1 VQLKEVYG
9 LTLEYRV
16 LSPILDVHQMYIYRQ
31 TLSYCRQT
39 SSYINTTL
47 RVYLIVHDWKQIR
60 LYWCEDRLSR
70 LLVLTQEV
78 QWHAKGVIY
87 KTNIITLQINI
98 VMFQTNIIY
107 TRKTLSIL

>member
-1 VQLKEVYG
+1 
-9 LTLEYRV
+9 
-16 LSPILDVHQMYIYRQ
+16 
-31 TLSYCRQT
+31 
-39 SSYINTTL
+39 
-47 RVYLIVHDWKQIR
+47 

>member
-1 VQLKEVYG
+1 MQDKHCYTHTQDWLCSG
-9 LTLEYRV
+9 TG
-16 LSPILDVHQMYIYRQ
+16 
-31 TLSYCRQT
+31 
-39 SSYINTTL
+39 L

-87 KTNIITLQINI
+87 KTNMITLQINI